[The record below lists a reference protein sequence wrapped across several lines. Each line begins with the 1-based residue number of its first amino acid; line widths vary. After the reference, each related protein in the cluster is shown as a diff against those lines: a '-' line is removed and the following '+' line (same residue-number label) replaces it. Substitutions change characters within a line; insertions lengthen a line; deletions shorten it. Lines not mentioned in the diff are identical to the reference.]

1 MEEAGTETMAAAL
14 HLPSRS
20 YIMVLLCPTLGKPC
34 REENSESIAQLSS
47 GETLQCHHHKGTEEK
62 KAILEKSGNKF
73 ISLYILQGRE
83 AYREVNRNRKI
94 TIRKT

>member
-14 HLPSRS
+14 HPPSRS
-20 YIMVLLCPTLGKPC
+20 YITVLLCPTLAKPC

-47 GETLQCHHHKGTEEK
+47 GETLQYRRHKGTEEQ

-73 ISLYILQGRE
+73 ISLDI
-83 AYREVNRNRKI
+83 
-94 TIRKT
+94 